1 MLLPKTGTKGTMCS
15 EVLLN
20 PVLSCQFCI
29 AVHMTFLAFWPFQ
42 LYTALAVRLLR
53 EVMESLAYNPLSLPF
68 KSI

>member
-1 MLLPKTGTKGTMCS
+1 MLLPKTGTKGMMCR

-20 PVLSCQFCI
+20 PVMSCQTYI

-42 LYTALAVRLLR
+42 PYTALAIRLLR

-68 KSI
+68 KVI